1 MVRSTLTREWNWYLP
16 MQLLRDFDF
25 QLVYPKTP
33 WKEEQYSVF
42 VINDFWVKIT
52 ERRKKKA

>member
-1 MVRSTLTREWNWYLP
+1 MLTSGGNGIG

-33 WKEEQYSVF
+33 WKEAQYSVF

-52 ERRKKKA
+52 ERRKEKT

>member
-1 MVRSTLTREWNWYLP
+1 

-52 ERRKKKA
+52 ERKKEKT